1 MLRAPLAK
9 DLSTLTLLP
18 SFLLRQYYI
27 LLTNFVFMGILPAI
41 IMIIFSVLVVRA
53 VDEVNKRRARYV
65 KGREL

>member
-1 MLRAPLAK
+1 
-9 DLSTLTLLP
+9 
-18 SFLLRQYYI
+18 
-27 LLTNFVFMGILPAI
+27 MGILPAI